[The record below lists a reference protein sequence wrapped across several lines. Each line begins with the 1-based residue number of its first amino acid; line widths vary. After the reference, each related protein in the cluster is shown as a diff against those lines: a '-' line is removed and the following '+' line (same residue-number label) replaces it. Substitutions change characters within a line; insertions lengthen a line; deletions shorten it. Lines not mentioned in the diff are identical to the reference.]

1 MKVTPL
7 KKKFGK
13 HAIGT
18 VFELPDK
25 TARVFL
31 KIGRIARAE
40 EAAALIPQEVVADG
54 VAPVQEAAPTAEAE
68 AAPAAPRARRT
79 YQRRDMTAEPV
90 TSSVTKKVTKR
101 ATKKATTRSTK
112 D

>member
-54 VAPVQEAAPTAEAE
+54 VAPVQEAAEAAAAE
-68 AAPAAPRARRT
+68 AAEAPRARRT

-90 TSSVTKKVTKR
+90 TGAVTKKVTKR
-101 ATKKATTRSTK
+101 ATKKVTTRSTK

>member
-31 KIGRIARAE
+31 KIGRVARAE
-40 EAAALIPQEVVADG
+40 DVTALAPQEVVADG
-54 VAPVQEAAPTAEAE
+54 VAPVQEAAEAAAAE
-68 AAPAAPRARRT
+68 AAEAPRARRT